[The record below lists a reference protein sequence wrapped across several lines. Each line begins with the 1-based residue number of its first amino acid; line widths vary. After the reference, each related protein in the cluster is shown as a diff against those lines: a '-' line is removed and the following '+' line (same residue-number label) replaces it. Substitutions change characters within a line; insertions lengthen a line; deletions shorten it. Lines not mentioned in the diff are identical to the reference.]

1 MKKLTIGLGL
11 LFSLNAFAAICPD
24 IEGTYTCQKG
34 SHVSVKEIARTADGY
49 IIVSDGMEYE
59 YRVDGNTYEVPS
71 TDSMTDGKVKA
82 SCHDNKFVV
91 DFNASILYDGTIIA
105 KQVSKTEYSKKG
117 DNLIFAQKIKM
128 KGLPLPALNFE
139 CIRNTILN

>member
-11 LFSLNAFAAICPD
+11 LLSLNAFATSCPD
-24 IEGTYTCQKG
+24 LEGTYTCQKG

-82 SCHDNKFVV
+82 SCRDNKFVV

>member
-11 LFSLNAFAAICPD
+11 LFSLNAFAASCPD
-24 IEGTYTCQKG
+24 LEGTYTCQRG
-34 SHVSVKEIARTADGY
+34 NRILVKEITRTADGY
-49 IIVSDGMEYE
+49 IFVADGMQFE

-82 SCHDNKFVV
+82 SCLDNKFIV
-91 DFNASILYDGTIIA
+91 DFNATILYDGAIIG
-105 KQVSKTEYSKKG
+105 KQVSKTEYSKNG
-117 DNLIFAQKIKM
+117 DNLLFAQKVKM
-128 KGLPLPALNFE
+128 KGMPLPAINFE

>member
-1 MKKLTIGLGL
+1 MKNLTAGLGL
-11 LFSLNAFAAICPD
+11 LFSLNIFASNCPD
-24 IEGTYTCQKG
+24 LEGIYTCQKG
-34 SHVSVKEIARTADGY
+34 SHVSIKEIARTADGY
-49 IIVSDGMEYE
+49 IIVSDGIEFE

-71 TDSMTDGKVKA
+71 TDSMTNAKVKS

-117 DNLIFAQKIKM
+117 DNLLFAQKIKM
-128 KGLPLPALNFE
+128 KGLPMPALNFE
-139 CIRNTILN
+139 CSRNTILN